1 MRTTKQQY
9 NSHLKQFIS
18 VALYDVGK
26 RYQLAC
32 RLLCMSLI
40 LVLIAAC
47 SAVPIGTI
55 EFENRCL
62 WGSSQFDICKYE
74 TDAETINAIM
84 NEMTL
89 DEKIGQMTQS
99 VWHNSVTPE
108 IIQEKQI
115 GSIIH
120 TEGAVPGPKIEDW
133 IANFNKFQRAALGTR
148 LGIPLLIGVDA
159 VHGQNTFEGAVI
171 FPHNIGMAASR
182 NFDLIKRA
190 AEITAIEVAATG
202 FNWTFSP
209 CIAMPEHEHWGRVY
223 EGYSEDP
230 VLTAQAVI
238 SSIQGHQGASLGA
251 RNTIAATAKHYLADG
266 GTTGGVEG
274 GNAVVSD
281 KALIERFLPPYK
293 AAVDEGIASIMV
305 GFNSV
310 NDINMHQHTY
320 LVRDVLKGQLGFQGV
335 VLTDWLGGT
344 RFGAPHTVINAGI
357 DIAMQPGNHDEFMS
371 QLKVSVLDGTVSQAR
386 IDDAV
391 QRILT
396 LKFKLGLFKDPLVK
410 QEFAQLVGSK
420 EHRDIARQSVRES
433 LVLLK
438 SNDNILPL
446 KENEAI
452 AVVGSHADNSGLQS
466 GGWSIHWQG
475 QTTSYAGATT
485 ILDGIRNINQRV
497 EYNLEGCTES
507 MTAKKVVVVVGE
519 QPYAEGSGDSSNL
532 DLSDEHKAVIQN
544 CKTLGKT
551 VIVVLISGRPMT
563 VTNEIELSDAFIAAW
578 LIGSEGAGVA
588 DLLYA
593 NDGFK
598 PVGKLPFAWPKEY
611 ADLPLEQNDDKA
623 LFPFGFGL
631 SDY

>member
-452 AVVGSHADNSGLQS
+452 AVVG
-466 GGWSIHWQG
+466 
-475 QTTSYAGATT
+475 
-485 ILDGIRNINQRV
+485 
-497 EYNLEGCTES
+497 
-507 MTAKKVVVVVGE
+507 
-519 QPYAEGSGDSSNL
+519 
-532 DLSDEHKAVIQN
+532 
-544 CKTLGKT
+544 
-551 VIVVLISGRPMT
+551 
-563 VTNEIELSDAFIAAW
+563 
-578 LIGSEGAGVA
+578 
-588 DLLYA
+588 
-593 NDGFK
+593 
-598 PVGKLPFAWPKEY
+598 
-611 ADLPLEQNDDKA
+611 
-623 LFPFGFGL
+623 
-631 SDY
+631 